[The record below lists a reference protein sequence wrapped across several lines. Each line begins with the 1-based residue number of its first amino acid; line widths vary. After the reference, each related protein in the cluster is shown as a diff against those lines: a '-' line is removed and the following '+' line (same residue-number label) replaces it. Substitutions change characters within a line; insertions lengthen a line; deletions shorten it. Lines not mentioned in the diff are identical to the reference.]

1 MPTQNKNPEPR
12 PPIVAVMGHVD
23 HGKTTLL
30 DYIRK
35 TNVAAREAGGI
46 TQSIGAYEI
55 IHNGRKITFIDT
67 PGHEAFSKMRGYGAK
82 IADLAILVVAADDG
96 VKPQTKDALK
106 YILEAKIPFV
116 VAINK
121 ADKTNAN
128 IEKTKQDL
136 MQAGVFLEGSGGS
149 VSWNI
154 ISAKLGTGIH
164 ELLDHLLLVS
174 DVEGFSYDP
183 KAEADGFILTCK
195 LDPRRGIIVG
205 VILCNGRLELND
217 LIQTKSASGKIKMLE
232 NFLGENTSPI
242 LPSSPA
248 IIIGFENAPKIGEE
262 FVAGK
267 KLATRAKTIL
277 NKISKPANQTKD
289 EKDETLKLILKANEV
304 GSLEALEDLIHR
316 ISKEAPLKIIQS
328 SIGNIHESD
337 VKTAE
342 STRALIIGFRAK
354 ADKAAI
360 NIARSQKTTIILSQI
375 IYELEKS
382 IKEYAAKT
390 ISKEMRTIE
399 ILAIFGAPKGKQKI
413 IGGKVILGP
422 IKNQESF
429 EIWQDKKLFGTGRI
443 INLQSQR
450 QDITEAQTGQEVGL
464 LIESEESIKTG
475 NKLLFN
481 NQLVNATL

>member
-1 MPTQNKNPEPR
+1 MINVNKQTKQKEPR

-35 TNVAAREAGGI
+35 TNVATREAGGI

-55 IHNGRKITFIDT
+55 IHNNRKITFIDT
-67 PGHEAFSKMRGYGAK
+67 PGHEAFSRMRGYGAK

-106 YILEAKIPFV
+106 YILDAKIPYV
-116 VAINK
+116 IAINK
-121 ADKTNAN
+121 IDKSNAN

-136 MQAGVFLEGSGGS
+136 MQTGVFLESFGGS
-149 VSWNI
+149 ISWNI
-154 ISAKLGTGIH
+154 ISAKIGTGIH
-164 ELLDHLLLVS
+164 ELLDHLLLVA
-174 DVEGFSYDP
+174 DIEGFSFNP
-183 KAEADGFILTCK
+183 LAQATGVILSCH

-205 VILCNGRLELND
+205 VILEDGKLEAGQI
-217 LIQTKSASGKIKMLE
+217 IQTETASGKIKILE
-232 NFLGENTSPI
+232 DFLGKGVKSL

-248 IIIGFENAPKIGEE
+248 IIFGFENAPKIGEE
-262 FVAGK
+262 FIAGK
-267 KLATRAKTIL
+267 KLTARAKTTTAKK
-277 NKISKPANQTKD
+277 NKQVNSTQ
-289 EKDETLKLILKANEV
+289 EERDETLKLILKADEA
-304 GSLEALEDLIHR
+304 GSLEALEDLVHK
-316 ISKEAPLKIIQS
+316 ISKEIPLKIIQG
-328 SIGNIHESD
+328 SIGNIYESD

-342 STRALIIGFRAK
+342 STEALIIGFRVK
-354 ADKAAI
+354 ADKAAL
-360 NIARSQKTTIILSQI
+360 NIVRSQKVIIITSQI

-390 ISKEMRTIE
+390 ISKEMRSIE
-399 ILAIFGAPKGKQKI
+399 ILAIFGGSKGKQKI

-429 EIWQDKKLFGTGRI
+429 EIWQDKKLLGTGKI

-450 QDITEAQTGQEVGL
+450 KDISEAQTGQEAGL
-464 LIESEESIKTG
+464 LIESEESIKVG
-475 NKLLFN
+475 NKLLFGN
-481 NQLVNATL
+481 